1 MRIQNLLKVNSNK
14 IKKSHTLLVGSL
26 FIFIGV
32 ISLSW
37 NYLEKMRDEVYS
49 EMKISMMDKDIPQT
63 LDEEG
68 NVEESPQTNTGN
80 KNNNKGKR
88 KANNQN
94 YVVDY
99 SKYLGV
105 LEIPKI
111 GLKRGFYNVG
121 NRYNNIEYNVTMVS
135 GSTLPDVPNGNLI
148 LMAHSGDAYIS
159 YFAYLYRLNVG
170 DMAYVTVKGKKYQ
183 YKLVNIYKV
192 KKNGI
197 VTIRRNRSKTS
208 LTMIT
213 CTKDDPNTQSVYI
226 AELVG

>member
-1 MRIQNLLKVNSNK
+1 MQMQNLLKVNNK
-14 IKKSHTLLVGSL
+14 MKKSHTLLIGSL
-26 FIFIGV
+26 LIFVGV

-37 NYLEKMRDEVYS
+37 HYLEKMRDDVFS
-49 EMKISMMDKDIPQT
+49 DMKIAMMEVDEKDPTVTKEIV
-63 LDEEG
+63 D
-68 NVEESPQTNTGN
+68 NTPV
-80 KNNNKGKR
+80 
-88 KANNQN
+88 ANNLNVNKENKQQN

-99 SKYLGV
+99 SKYFGV

-135 GSTLPDVPNGNLI
+135 GSKLPDVPNSNLI

-159 YFAYLYRLNVG
+159 YFAYLYRLNIG
-170 DMAYVTVKGKKYQ
+170 DSAYITLNGRKYH
-183 YKLVNIYKV
+183 YNIVNIYEV
-192 KKNGI
+192 QKNGI
-197 VTIRRNRSKTS
+197 VRIKRNTNKTT

-213 CTKDDPNTQSVYI
+213 CTKNNDYTQTVYI

>member
-1 MRIQNLLKVNSNK
+1 MQMQNLLKVNNK
-14 IKKSHTLLVGSL
+14 MKKSHTLLIGSL
-26 FIFIGV
+26 LIFVGV

-37 NYLEKMRDEVYS
+37 HYLEKMRDDVFS
-49 EMKISMMDKDIPQT
+49 DMKIAMMEVDEKDPTVTKEIV
-63 LDEEG
+63 D
-68 NVEESPQTNTGN
+68 NTPV
-80 KNNNKGKR
+80 
-88 KANNQN
+88 ANNLNVKKENKQQN

-99 SKYLGV
+99 SKYFGV

-135 GSTLPDVPNGNLI
+135 GSKLPDVPNSNLI

-159 YFAYLYRLNVG
+159 YFAYLYRLNIG
-170 DMAYVTVKGKKYQ
+170 DSAYITLNGRKYH
-183 YKLVNIYKV
+183 YNIVNIYEV
-192 KKNGI
+192 QKNGI
-197 VTIRRNRSKTS
+197 VRIKRNTNKTT

-213 CTKDDPNTQSVYI
+213 CTKNNDYTQTVYI